1 MYYFIVYKKSFHLFT
16 HSVIHLFIHL
26 LVDVHVAVVVVELPI
41 DAREHNSLKAG
52 LIQKTEQRAKNFGKS
67 FLILRKIKASPTST
81 EPDFIVVNSALQK
94 I

>member
-1 MYYFIVYKKSFHLFT
+1 MDV
-16 HSVIHLFIHL
+16 
-26 LVDVHVAVVVVELPI
+26 LVGVVVVELPI

-52 LIQKTEQRAKNFGKS
+52 KEAKSGQRAKYFAKS

-81 EPDFIVVNSALQK
+81 EPDFIVVNSALQN